1 MHFLRATAAA
11 VVTAGFLSGAMA
23 SMAYNYHNRAANPK
37 WMSGDFHQHTLY
49 TDGKTSFDFVMSR
62 NNQYGLDWWANSEH
76 GGTRTYDGDGH
87 YFDDQNWYAPGTILG
102 DYRTSSGH
110 QVMYRWQSLRDFVWP
125 DIIRARREY
134 RDKRIASGVE
144 WNVPG
149 HEHCSVGIIADNSD
163 AVSAF
168 EFQFDK
174 SDPDQSRVG
183 EMTLFGPL
191 VKTNGLG
198 KPFGDDRHADAVAAC
213 KWMHDQ
219 KAAGFIDDAWII
231 FAHIER
237 KGAFKSGSSDGGYNV
252 EHFRDFNNAAPDICF
267 GFEGIPGHQQNADAR
282 GGFGS
287 GASGGGTYGGAG
299 YYTATIGGL
308 WDALLGEGRHWFNFA
323 SSDYHLHWTKG
334 GDDYYPGEYQKT
346 WSFVEDLDENGRFSL
361 DEIAQSLRSG
371 NCYNVMGDLIDKLEF
386 EATTS
391 CMIPRHK
398 KWHHHCWKPVVR
410 ENCVAMGD
418 ELHAHGP
425 INDLELTIR
434 FHSPKFNN
442 FGDSPVVDHID
453 LIAGDINGKIDPSSP
468 DYSKATNESAQI
480 VARFTSDNWI
490 VEANGD
496 MVVRYTI
503 PTLAKSMYFR
513 LRGTNMAPN
522 TEGETDA
529 DGNPLLD
536 VSGSTSGNE
545 QAWSDLWFYGNPIFV
560 YTD

>member
-1 MHFLRATAAA
+1 MRFSGLTTAAA
-11 VVTAGFLSGAMA
+11 VTVGLLSVG
-23 SMAYNYHNRAANPK
+23 SAAKACENHGK
-37 WMSGDFHQHTLY
+37 AAQAQWMSGDFHQHTLY

-62 NNQYGLDWWANSEH
+62 NNLYGLDWWANSEH
-76 GGTRTYDGDGH
+76 GGSRTYDGDGH
-87 YFDDQNWYAPGTILG
+87 YYDDQNWYTPGTILG
-102 DYRTSSGH
+102 DYRTSNGH

-125 DIIRARREY
+125 DILRNRRLY
-134 RDKRIASGVE
+134 RDKKIASGVE

-149 HEHCSVGIIADNSD
+149 HEHCSVGIIADSPD

-174 SDPDQSRVG
+174 SDSDQSRSG
-183 EMTLFGPL
+183 ENTPFGPL
-191 VKTNGLG
+191 VKANGAG
-198 KPFGDDRHADAVAAC
+198 KSSGDDRHADAVAAC
-213 KWMHDQ
+213 EWMHNQ
-219 KAAGFIDDAWII
+219 KAAGLIDDAWII

-267 GFEGIPGHQQNADAR
+267 GFEGAPGHQQNAGAR

-287 GASGGGTYGGAG
+287 GASGGGTYGGTG
-299 YYTATIGGL
+299 YYTATVGGL

-334 GDDYYPGEYQKT
+334 GDDYFPGEYQKT
-346 WSFVEDLDENGRFSL
+346 WSFVEDLDGNGKFSL

-371 NCYNVMGDLIDKLEF
+371 NSYHVMGDLIDKLEF
-386 EATTS
+386 EAATGS
-391 CMIPRHK
+391 MQPRHRR
-398 KWHHHCWKPVVR
+398 WHHRGRRPMVR
-410 ENCVAMGD
+410 ENSVAMGD
-418 ELHAHGP
+418 ELHSRGP
-425 INDLELTIR
+425 INNLELTIR

-442 FGDSPVVDHID
+442 FGDVPVVDHID
-453 LIAGDINGKIDPSSP
+453 LIAGDITGKIDPSSP
-468 DYSKATNESAQI
+468 DYTKATNESTQ
-480 VARFTSDNWI
+480 VLARFTSDDWTA
-490 VEANGD
+490 EANGD

-503 PTLAKSMYFR
+503 PTLAGSKYFR
-513 LRGTNMAPN
+513 LRGTNMAPD
-522 TEGETDA
+522 TPGETDA

-560 YTD
+560 YVD